1 MTPQELQ
8 MVYFILFLF
17 VAYVAPVFFLSGIE
31 LIAASHT
38 VEKDNPAMDSQEAHA
53 NA

>member
-1 MTPQELQ
+1 

-31 LIAASHT
+31 PIATSDT
-38 VEKDNPAMDSQEAHA
+38 VEEENPAGDSQKALA
-53 NA
+53 RA